1 MVLASIGV
9 VLALVV
15 LVVLAYRGHSVIIA
29 APIAAL
35 VGVLFSGAPLMASYT
50 QIFMPAAGN
59 FVTTFFPLFL
69 VGAVFG
75 GLMSVSGYA
84 DQLATWISR
93 LVGAKRAI
101 LATAIATAL
110 LTYGGISAWVIAFT
124 IVPIAKILFREAGIP
139 RRLMPAAIALGIFTF
154 ATAALPG
161 SPQIHNTIPTKYFGT
176 TTYAAPIL
184 GIIGATVTFILGMA
198 WLEYRTRKLIA
209 AGEIY
214 DESEDAGD
222 SIDSAVADA
231 EHAIDDAERE
241 KIEVPPHVL
250 ATLSPSGR
258 PDRDTTLKGLQ
269 GLFPVLVVVGM
280 NLLFTYAISKHMDFD
295 YLAEEKF
302 GATTLSALLGTWSV
316 IIAMV
321 TAIIVMFI
329 MNPRNFTIYVKGLS
343 DGAKNAV
350 VPALTTASEVG
361 FGAVIASLA
370 VFAAFQSHL
379 FDVSDN
385 PVIIGT
391 VATAIISGLT
401 GSSSGGLSIT
411 LASFGDQLSQLAHDQ
426 GISLELLHRTI
437 AMASVSFDSLPHNGA
452 IVTLLLVCGMSHRKA
467 YKDIGMVTILAP
479 LIGVLVVM
487 GLGAVMP
494 TM

>member
-9 VLALVV
+9 VLALLV

-35 VGVLFSGAPLMASYT
+35 IGVLFSGAPLMASYT

-84 DQLATWISR
+84 DHLATWISR

-124 IVPIAKILFREAGIP
+124 IVPIAKTLFSEAGIP

-176 TTYAAPIL
+176 TTYAAPVL
-184 GIIGATVTFILGMA
+184 GIIGAVVTFGLGMA

-209 AGEIY
+209 AGESF
-214 DESEDAGD
+214 EEDTDASGD
-222 SIDSAVADA
+222 MLTAAENAV
-231 EHAIDDAERE
+231 DDAEWE
-241 KIEVPPHVL
+241 KIEVPAHVL

-258 PDRDTTLKGLQ
+258 PDRQTTLKGLQ
-269 GLFPVLVVVGM
+269 GLFPVLVVVAM
-280 NLLFTYAISKHMDFD
+280 NLLFTYVISKHMNVD
-295 YLAEEKF
+295 YLSEEKF

-316 IIAMV
+316 IIAMA
-321 TAIIVMFI
+321 TAIIVIFI
-329 MNPRNFTIYVKGLS
+329 MNPRNFTEYVKGLS

-370 VFAAFQSHL
+370 VFAAFQHHL
-379 FDVSDN
+379 FGISDN

-391 VATAIISGLT
+391 VATAVISGLT

-411 LASFGDQLSQLAHDQ
+411 LASFGDQLAQLAQEQ

-452 IVTLLLVCGMSHRKA
+452 IVTLLLVCGMTHRKA

-494 TM
+494 TI